1 MTFKCNSIICE
12 AHLRGIEPI
21 FEMMGQIA
29 AWILQDVPKIHNSEN
44 LRILCFPGYHVRAA
58 CPLADN
64 EILEGVITA
73 VSPDNTK
80 VKVQAI
86 GHDQSFKVLMKD
98 LIPSRGKE
106 AREKQVRQLYVGH

>member
-1 MTFKCNSIICE
+1 MI
-12 AHLRGIEPI
+12 
-21 FEMMGQIA
+21 GQIPD
-29 AWILQDVPKIHNSEN
+29 WILQDVPKIHNSEN
-44 LRILCFPGYHVRAA
+44 LRILCFPGDHVRAA

-106 AREKQVRQLYVGH
+106 AREKQVRPLNVGH